1 MAGSLGY
8 SLKVANIYQRRF
20 DAESFAMALA
30 DSHLYIISRR
40 PTLRI
45 DPNSVRVYEDRITF
59 DALTK
64 KSIRSTLDRRP
75 LVMPLE
81 AGLEIEDFRT
91 YSNCTYFSFR
101 ANGILVHGDAWAL
114 ASLADNAS
122 PDLAT
127 QEVLYIGQAYGRDGT
142 NNSWQRTRR
151 HSTLQRIY
159 EEHSGEDWGVFI
171 SPLVIVRSDRSSDD
185 HIDDEEEATLNILG
199 LNSNDS
205 FYDRHRRVI
214 LGTSIDLIEHAL
226 ISYFVPPYNEL
237 LKEWRPDRPTVAMT
251 KMKSEGFRL
260 LQVYLDGWR
269 GLARYY
275 TAQTKPDRSH
285 LVLVTTESDP
295 YGRGGQ
301 VVYDPAV
308 HNWRLE
314 LIVMHYKELLNSA
327 ETSAAVLNIFGDEAP
342 RIRRPPE
349 VVLPGERH
357 DWSLDQAKENYATLC
372 GQIIEY
378 EGPGL
383 DPTTGLVG
391 VGQYA
396 DGHVAHWQLMQPRQ
410 GVCHGTIAGPK
421 GTGKTN
427 VLNILRTEAICT
439 GIVGLILIDPTGRHN
454 STAWRPYTY
463 EEADNFEASV
473 DLLAR
478 LSRAVLARRKVG
490 NYLPSVATP
499 GILVTVEDAHVL
511 FSKSSQAARR
521 ANIIAQFGESVGV
534 GLVVTVPD
542 LNIARFGNLHSL
554 RTALRKHNTV
564 VFGPPDAYEMLA
576 EGDGSGD

>member
-1 MAGSLGY
+1 
-8 SLKVANIYQRRF
+8 
-20 DAESFAMALA
+20 
-30 DSHLYIISRR
+30 
-40 PTLRI
+40 
-45 DPNSVRVYEDRITF
+45 
-59 DALTK
+59 
-64 KSIRSTLDRRP
+64 
-75 LVMPLE
+75 MPLE
-81 AGLEIEDFRT
+81 SGLEVEDFRT

-101 ANGILVHGDAWAL
+101 ANGVLVHGDAWAL
-114 ASLADNAS
+114 ASLASNAS

-127 QEVLYIGQAYGRDGT
+127 QEVLYIGQAYGHDGT

-171 SPLVIVRSDRSSDD
+171 SPLVIVRSDRSSED
-185 HIDDEEEATLNILG
+185 HIDDEEEATLSILG
-199 LNSNDS
+199 LSSNDP
-205 FYDRHRRVI
+205 FYDRRRKVI
-214 LGTSIDLIEHAL
+214 LGTSIDMVEHAL

-237 LKEWRPDRPTVAMT
+237 LREWRPDRPTIAMT

-260 LQVYLDGWR
+260 LQVYLDGWQ

-275 TAQTKPDRSH
+275 TAHTKPNRSH
-285 LVLVTTESDP
+285 LVLVTTEIDP
-295 YGRGGQ
+295 HGLGGR

-314 LIVMHYKELLNSA
+314 LIVMHYKELLDSA

-349 VVLPGERH
+349 VALPGTEH
-357 DWSLDQAKENYATLC
+357 TWSLDQAKENYAALS
-372 GQIIEY
+372 QVIEY
-378 EGPGL
+378 EGPAF
-383 DPTTGLVG
+383 DPITGLVR

-396 DGHVAHWQLMQPRQ
+396 DGHIAHWQLMKPRQ
-410 GVCHGTIAGPK
+410 GVCHGILAGPK

-427 VLNILRTEAICT
+427 ALNILRTEAICT
-439 GIVGLILIDPTGRHN
+439 GLFGLILIDPTGRHN
-454 STAWRPYTY
+454 STVWRPYTY

-473 DLLAR
+473 DLLSR

-490 NYLPSVATP
+490 NYLPSATTP
-499 GILVTVEDAHVL
+499 GILVTVEDAHLL
-511 FSKSSQAARR
+511 FSKSSLAARR

-534 GLVVTVPD
+534 GLVVTIPD

-554 RTALRKHNTV
+554 RTALRRHNTA

-576 EGDGSGD
+576 EGDGSGDQFASSSS